1 MALTKIIRF
10 ILQSSLSWLQFK
22 RLQPHLALLSKKNV
36 VFFFVLFFERWYSYD
51 LRKFKLKVS
60 PIAFNNSFG
69 MFQLLTTGKNVERIG
84 CNEEMFSSSAIRG
97 LVIARLLDVHFTRQC

>member
-1 MALTKIIRF
+1 MSDGPDENYQVYTTVISIMVTIQKIT
-10 ILQSSLSWLQFK
+10 
-22 RLQPHLALLSKKNV
+22 ALLSIVQLKKKV
-36 VFFFVLFFERWYSYD
+36 GFFVERWYSYD

-84 CNEEMFSSSAIRG
+84 CNEKMFGSSAIRG